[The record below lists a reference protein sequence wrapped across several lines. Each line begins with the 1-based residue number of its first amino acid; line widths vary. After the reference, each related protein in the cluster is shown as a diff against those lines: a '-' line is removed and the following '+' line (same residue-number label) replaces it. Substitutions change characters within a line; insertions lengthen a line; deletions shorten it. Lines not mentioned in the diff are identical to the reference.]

1 MFGDFGL
8 FEKIIYVLLKSDVAT
23 TWATLE
29 KLGYSLFQHPVTL
42 IVNNR
47 LARASGA
54 KLIFNWPHE
63 RPKFETKENVETET
77 ETSVEK
83 SIKKNKSI
91 IYIKV

>member
-77 ETSVEK
+77 EVGG
-83 SIKKNKSI
+83 KKYKNEYLLKRENC
-91 IYIKV
+91 

>member
-8 FEKIIYVLLKSDVAT
+8 FEKNIHVLLKSDVAT
-23 TWATLE
+23 FWATLG
-29 KLGYSLFQHPVTL
+29 KMGYFLFQHPVTL
-42 IVNNR
+42 VVNNR
-47 LARASGA
+47 PRASGA

-83 SIKKNKSI
+83 SIKKN
-91 IYIKV
+91 IY

>member
-54 KLIFNWPHE
+54 KLIFNWSHE
-63 RPKFETKENVETET
+63 RPKSDTKENVETET
-77 ETSVEK
+77 EVGG
-83 SIKKNKSI
+83 KKYKKEYLLKRENC
-91 IYIKV
+91 